1 MLNSAHDLSEG
12 GLIVGLLESAFAGNL
27 GFDISVDLADKYLFS
42 ETPSRF
48 VVSVSPE
55 NRTTFESLAGDRVI
69 KLGVVTADDTINI
82 TTTTS
87 DIQLSLSETKKIYQ
101 ESIAWKL
108 NAE

>member
-1 MLNSAHDLSEG
+1 MPVNYLIFNDEDELAAQQVILDVTDQRLLNSAHDLSEG

-69 KLGVVTADDTINI
+69 KLGCG
-82 TTTTS
+82 
-87 DIQLSLSETKKIYQ
+87 YCR
-101 ESIAWKL
+101 
-108 NAE
+108 